1 MQRLAL
7 NTAAAL
13 AVLAVLYLAWQLL
26 GAVLLFLLSLG
37 LAAALRPMTGSLA
50 RRGFPRILA
59 LIVAYLLVS
68 AAVTLVAV
76 AAAGPL
82 VTQVQKLAR
91 DADDAYHTVITDW
104 PEGDRVQRAIASR
117 LPRPED
123 LYPALTGAEGTA
135 LMQKFL
141 GATFG
146 LFGLLVDLV
155 IAVFLSAYWLI
166 DRVHFERLWLSL
178 LRVERRAP
186 MRELWRAVEREVGA
200 YIRSELV
207 QSFAAGVLLW
217 LGYWFLGQR
226 YPVLLALIGAVAW
239 LVPWIGVL
247 IAVAAVSALSAP
259 DILLGE
265 GTALGTLLPA
275 AVYTAVVLLFLE
287 RVVEPRLFDR
297 RRYNSLITAMV
308 IIGMAEVAGFFG
320 LLLGPPLAA
329 ALQIVGHEWM
339 RMRLAAA
346 ASSEPPSLE
355 SLRERLEQLQAEL
368 NRRKSPAPELV
379 SVVSRLAALVE
390 EAGPMAEPSPMSEM
404 ELTTDGADGHGYRS
418 ASDISERTGA

>member
-13 AVLAVLYLAWQLL
+13 AVLAGLYLAWQLL
-26 GAVLLFLLSLG
+26 GAVLLFLFSLG
-37 LAAALRPMTGSLA
+37 LAAALRPVTNSLT
-50 RRGFPRILA
+50 RWGMPRLLA
-59 LIVAYLLVS
+59 LIAAYLLVS
-68 AAVTLVAV
+68 AAVGLVAV

-82 VTQVQKLAR
+82 TKQIQTLAG
-91 DADDAYHTVITDW
+91 DADQAYHTVIADW
-104 PEGDRVQRAIASR
+104 PEGDRLQRAIASR

-123 LYPALTGAEGTA
+123 IYPALTGAQGTA
-135 LMQKFL
+135 LMQQFL

-207 QSFAAGVLLW
+207 QSFAAGILLW
-217 LGYWFLGQR
+217 LGYWLLGQR
-226 YPVLLALIGAVAW
+226 YPVLLALVGAVAW
-239 LVPWIGVL
+239 LVPWVGVL
-247 IAVAAVSALSAP
+247 IAVAAVSLLSLP

-265 GTALGTLLPA
+265 ATALSALLPA
-275 AVYTAVVLLFLE
+275 ALYTAVVLLFLE

-308 IIGMAEVAGFFG
+308 IIGMAGVAGFFG
-320 LLLGPPLAA
+320 LLIGPPLAA

-346 ASSEPPSLE
+346 ASAEPPSLD
-355 SLRERLEQLQAEL
+355 SLRERLAQLQADLE
-368 NRRKSPAPELV
+368 RRKSPAPELV
-379 SVVSRLAALVE
+379 SVVSRLAALLD
-390 EAGPMAEPSPMSEM
+390 EAGQLTHDDAERRAVAVHSEIV
-404 ELTTDGADGHGYRS
+404 S
-418 ASDISERTGA
+418 